1 MLGMIVDWF
10 TLPFGYGFM
19 RRALVACLALSLTA
33 PVIGVLLTLRGLS
46 LIGEPLSHAIM
57 PGVAVAY
64 LLTGLSLPWIML
76 GGLAAGMITV
86 LLAGGITLV
95 SGLKSDAAMSS
106 LFLTAMAL
114 AVLLIAASGSALD
127 LSHMLFGSI
136 LTVSSRD
143 LVAIVITGSVVL
155 TGLAVGLRALM
166 VEALD
171 PGFLRAQAARPA
183 WIHGAFMTLVV
194 LSLVI
199 GFQALGTLMAVGL
212 MILPATLA
220 RFWSRRLEG
229 MVTVAAGSAMAASLL
244 GLLLS
249 YHYAVPSGAAIVL
262 LLGAGYVVSVIG
274 GRHDSLLSRWRRLSS
289 S

>member
-1 MLGMIVDWF
+1 MLAVIADWLL
-10 TLPFGYGFM
+10 LPFGYGFM

-33 PVIGVLLTLRGLS
+33 PVIGVLLSLRGLS

-57 PGVAVAY
+57 PGVAIAY

-76 GGLAAGMITV
+76 GGLSAGLITV
-86 LLAGGITLV
+86 FMASGITLV
-95 SGLKSDAAMSS
+95 SGLKSDASMSS

-114 AVLLIAASGSALD
+114 AVLLIFASGSALD
-127 LSHMLFGSI
+127 LSHLLFGSI
-136 LTVSSRD
+136 LTVGHDD
-143 LVAIVITGSVVL
+143 LLAIVSTASVVVA
-155 TGLAVGLRALM
+155 GLAIGLRALM

-171 PGFLRAQAARPA
+171 PDFLRVQGARPA
-183 WIHGAFMTLVV
+183 WIQGAFMTLVV
-194 LSLVI
+194 LSLVV

-229 MVTVAAGSAMAASLL
+229 MVVVAASASMAASLL

-249 YHYAVPSGAAIVL
+249 YHYALPSGPAIVL
-262 LLGAGYVVSVIG
+262 LLGAGYVFSVIG
-274 GRHDSLLSRWRRLSS
+274 GRHDSLLSRWRRLPSS
-289 S
+289 

>member
-10 TLPFGYGFM
+10 MLPFGYGFM
-19 RRALVACLALSLTA
+19 RRALVACLTLSLTA
-33 PVIGVLLTLRGLS
+33 PIIGVLLTLRGLS
-46 LIGEPLSHAIM
+46 LVGEPLSHAIM

-76 GGLAAGMITV
+76 GGLAAGLATV
-86 LLAGGITLV
+86 FLAGGITLF
-95 SGLKSDAAMSS
+95 SGLKSDAAMTS
-106 LFLTAMAL
+106 LFLTGMAL
-114 AVLLIAASGSALD
+114 AVLLIASAGSALD
-127 LSHMLFGSI
+127 LSHVLFGSI
-136 LTVSSRD
+136 LTVGSHD
-143 LVAIVITGSVVL
+143 LMAIVITGSVVL

-171 PGFLRAQAARPA
+171 PGFLRVQGTRPA
-183 WIHGAFMTLVV
+183 WIQGAFMTLVV
-194 LSLVI
+194 LSLVT

-229 MVTVAAGSAMAASLL
+229 MVAVAAGSAMAASLL

-249 YHYAVPSGAAIVL
+249 YHYALPSGPSIVL
-262 LLGAGYVVSVIG
+262 LLGVGYLLSLLG

>member
-1 MLGMIVDWF
+1 MLGVIADWF
-10 TLPFGYGFM
+10 MLPFGYGFM

-57 PGVAVAY
+57 PGVAIAY

-76 GGLAAGMITV
+76 GGLTAGLITV
-86 LLAGGITLV
+86 FMASGITLI

-114 AVLLIAASGSALD
+114 AVLLIYSSGSALD
-127 LSHMLFGSI
+127 LSHLLFGSI
-136 LTVSSRD
+136 LAVSWDD
-143 LVAIVITGSVVL
+143 LLAIVITASVVVA
-155 TGLAVGLRALM
+155 GLAIGMRALM

-171 PGFLRAQAARPA
+171 PGFLRVQGARPA
-183 WIHGAFMTLVV
+183 WVQGAFMTLVV
-194 LSLVI
+194 LSLVV

-229 MVTVAAGSAMAASLL
+229 MVVVAASSAMAASLL

-249 YHYAVPSGAAIVL
+249 YHYAVPSGPAIVL
-262 LLGAGYVVSVIG
+262 LLGAGYVFSVIG
-274 GRHDSLLSRWRRLSS
+274 GRHDSMLSRWRRLPSS
-289 S
+289 